1 MARKPVNYWEKRS
14 TELMKSIEKNTEYTI
29 NDLIKIYNNATIN
42 INKEIETIFKNF
54 GKHGVLEKDVLKQL
68 LNKSETEIH
77 YKNLLKVI
85 NENIKDESLKKK
97 LLTKYN
103 APAYAY
109 RISRLQELQD
119 NINIE
124 MYKLAKLEQNIT
136 ESRYIKTIDEAYHHT
151 IYDIQKGTR
160 YGFSF
165 SQLNSNTLKLMLAN
179 KWIDN
184 KNYSQR
190 IWNNIEKLGE
200 YLRTNLSADIITGKS
215 VQKISKSLSE
225 YMNVGTYN
233 ATRLVRTEVNHFAN
247 ETEALAYEE
256 CEIEKYQFIATLDN
270 RTCDKC
276 ASLDNRVFNV
286 KDRKT
291 GVNYP
296 PMHANDRCTTVAY
309 FDDEVTEGLE
319 RRARDENGKTI
330 KVPSSMNYN
339 EWKEKYVTNS
349 SKNDIIYPYI
359 RKNVAIGYDTDN
371 EEKAIKDAINLLPQN
386 LGRILD
392 EKLEFEIVTKGTSDF
407 DYSRYDSKNKKIY
420 IYQKADKYEVIH
432 EIGHF
437 IEDIALKNNNEYL
450 KLKQE
455 LIDNSK
461 LTIIKR
467 DNRLVYALKNDN
479 FVDEYQGYIHSN
491 DRTKFK
497 NKYGMI
503 KQEYA
508 TEIFSES
515 FREYFENRENL
526 KQRLPK
532 FYKMI
537 EELLK

>member
-68 LNKSETEIH
+68 LNKRETEVH
-77 YKNLLKVI
+77 YKNMLKVI
-85 NENIKDESLKKK
+85 NENIKDENLKKK

-119 NINIE
+119 NINME
-124 MYKLAKLEQNIT
+124 MYKLAELEQNIT
-136 ESRYIKTIDEAYHHT
+136 ESRYIKTIDEAYYHT
-151 IYDIQKGTR
+151 IYDIQKGTG
-160 YGFSF
+160 YAFSF
-165 SQLNSNTLKLMLAN
+165 SHLNTNTLNLMLAN

-190 IWNNIEKLGE
+190 IWNNTEKLGR
-200 YLRTNLSADIITGKS
+200 YLKTNLTADIITGKS
-215 VQKISKSLSE
+215 VQKISKNLSE

-247 ETEALAYEE
+247 ESEALAYEE

-276 ASLDNRVFNV
+276 AGLDNRVFNV
-286 KDRKT
+286 EDRKT

-296 PMHANDRCTTVAY
+296 PMHVNDRCTTVAH

-330 KVPSSMNYN
+330 KVSSSMNYN

-371 EEKAIKDAINLLPQN
+371 EEQAIKDAINLLPQN
-386 LGRILD
+386 LGKILD